1 MVHEKLYC
9 FQSNL
14 ITRFS
19 VLLQKKKKSLFVT
32 KWGESLL
39 FALQTAL
46 VQPFMISMAQTLRQ
60 YETGRQNL
68 FVLWYNPRCNPPSHQ
83 KWHVMMQ
90 HGE

>member
-1 MVHEKLYC
+1 MVHERLSC

-19 VLLQKKKKSLFVT
+19 VLLQKKKSLFVT

-39 FALQTAL
+39 FAIQTAL

-68 FVLWYNPRCNPPSHQ
+68 FVLWYNPRCNPPSRI
-83 KWHVMMQ
+83 KS
-90 HGE
+90 GTR